1 MGEVV
6 AFGNATISTARSRFG
21 GGSVLL
27 DGSSYLNTSPERNF
41 GNVDW
46 CVDFWMRPAG
56 VAARQMVVGAAD
68 SAADGAKAF
77 QLLIEDAE
85 LRASIETPSLARL
98 ELSAPVVANRWQHV
112 ALTRE
117 GDTVR
122 LFVNGEL
129 GDSADAIGPIPSS
142 DVTLLVG
149 AANLAYETSYFVG
162 HIDEFR
168 LVMGSAEY
176 VEPFTPQTLPY
187 YS

>member
-21 GGSVLL
+21 SGSVLL
-27 DGSSYLNTSPERNF
+27 DGSSYLLTIPERNF
-41 GNVDW
+41 SGVDW
-46 CVDFWMRPAG
+46 CVDFWFRPAN
-56 VAARQMVVGAAD
+56 VAVRQMVAGSMEATVG
-68 SAADGAKAF
+68 GAKAF
-77 QLLIEDAE
+77 QLLIENAE

-112 ALTRE
+112 ALTRDD
-117 GDTVR
+117 DTVR

-129 GDSADAIGPIPSS
+129 GDSADATGPIPSS

-149 AANLAYETSYFVG
+149 AAALAYETAFFVG
-162 HIDEFR
+162 HMDEFR